1 VLADAD
7 FDLHRTFTTLVADN
21 QYAPLGLMLLATLAR
36 VRKLILPLRGDTE
49 DNEAEGIQA
58 ALEGIEKSGLDL
70 GEVIKRDEI
79 FKSQEDEEKPQ
90 AGSEVKKPKD
100 KKRERKGDEDEARLK
115 APADSTPTKRPKK
128 KRKKGDAFDDIFDS
142 LI

>member
-7 FDLHRTFTTLVADN
+7 FDLHRAFTTLVADN

-36 VRKLILPLRGDTE
+36 VRRLILPLRGDTE
-49 DNEAEGIQA
+49 DEDAEGIQA

-70 GEVIKRDEI
+70 GEVIKRGEI
-79 FKSQEDEEKPQ
+79 FKSQEDEKPQ

-100 KKRERKGDEDEARLK
+100 KKRERKGDEDEARSK
-115 APADSTPTKRPKK
+115 APAEPTPTKRPKK